1 MAERV
6 QWTPKA
12 GRESTKQSGKYMI
25 ERGPMTDSETDRTQQ
40 EAHKPIDN
48 LPGRNIQTNDEIK
61 GREV

>member
-1 MAERV
+1 
-6 QWTPKA
+6 
-12 GRESTKQSGKYMI
+12 MI

-40 EAHKPIDN
+40 EAHKLIEN